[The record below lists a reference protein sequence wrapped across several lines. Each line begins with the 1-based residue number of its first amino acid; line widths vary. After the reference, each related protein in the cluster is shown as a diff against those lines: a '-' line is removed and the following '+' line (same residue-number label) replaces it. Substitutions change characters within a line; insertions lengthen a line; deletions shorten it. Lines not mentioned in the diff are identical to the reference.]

1 MFDPMTAAAIA
12 YGAKLVD
19 TGIQYFTNKNSQK
32 QAQANTRKN
41 MAEQVGLEDSSWYN
55 RIAKSTQAL
64 KAAGLSPAL
73 ATGQAQGA
81 AAATPTAS
89 PMPQV
94 DKPSSQADFINSLSL
109 NDSQKELNEAAARK
123 ANAEADEISLKNEHA
138 LSKDYFI
145 NTHLG
150 HVLENLR
157 DNAEDEFTR
166 GFAESF
172 INENR
177 SVGNNIKFDQGALD
191 AFKSIFYD
199 MERSKRAHYIEE
211 LTSHFDRKV
220 MSMQLENGAAAAV
233 ANFSKD
239 KRRLIYKQMLQM
251 DASISK
257 LQSDV
262 TLNDK
267 QKEFLESQISRTGQE
282 IQSMLHSDP
291 VAMYN
296 SGDIGDLAVKL
307 GFEGTS
313 QFLHGVGFGTGMA
326 VGSKLV
332 PGSKGSSVPF
342 DVPKFGSKSADSSVM
357 PRNVF
362 EQIKKSAAKQ
372 ANGDKV
378 YEARL
383 IDASVRRWKAEHK

>member
-1 MFDPMTAAAIA
+1 MDPITM
-12 YGAKLVD
+12 GAVALGGKLVD
-19 TGIQYFTNKNSQK
+19 NVIQYYTNKNSQK

-41 MAEQVGLEDSSWYN
+41 MQEQVGLEDSSWYN

-73 ATGQAQGA
+73 MTGQTQGA
-81 AAATPTAS
+81 ATATPTAS

-94 DKPSSQADFINSLSL
+94 GQPSSQADLLNSMML
-109 NDSQKELNEAAARK
+109 NKSQQELNEAAAKK
-123 ANAEADEISLKNEHA
+123 ANAEAEEISLKNEHT
-138 LSKDYFI
+138 LNKDYFI

-150 HVLENLR
+150 QVLENLR

-177 SVGNNIKFDQGALD
+177 SAGNNIRFDQGALD

-199 MERSKRAHYIEE
+199 MERSKRVHFIEE
-211 LTSHFDRKV
+211 LTNHFDRKV
-220 MSMQLENGAAAAV
+220 MSMQLDNGAAAAL
-233 ANFSKD
+233 ANLSKD
-239 KRRLIYKQMLQM
+239 QRRLIYKQMLQM
-251 DASISK
+251 DASIAK

-267 QKEFLESQISRTGQE
+267 QKQFLESQISRTGQE

-307 GFEGTS
+307 GFEGTT

-342 DVPKFGSKSADSSVM
+342 DVPKFGSKSADPSVM
-357 PRNVF
+357 PKNVF
-362 EQIKKSAAKQ
+362 EQIKNSAAKQ